1 MYTYIIPLVMT
12 YMEYMESSASTVA
25 QYHSPKGFDS
35 PAQKEADKGAREVA
49 RLAQLDA
56 LPYPEINRRLF
67 VFVLG

>member
-1 MYTYIIPLVMT
+1 MNETKTVMRR
-12 YMEYMESSASTVA
+12 ANLW
-25 QYHSPKGFDS
+25 QRNQRK
-35 PAQKEADKGAREVA
+35 AQKEADKGAREVA